1 VTRTAADTGAV
12 RRGLVVVA
20 AMLVA
25 AACAAPSP
33 PGPAGPPDIAF
44 TPVALPGGAV
54 PEALAADGDQLLVGV
69 QRPAAPQ
76 PPGLLRRSPD
86 GTVTEVPAQAVTG
99 YGRTASWY
107 SLAADGTRILAI
119 GGDRGGAHGN
129 VRWSVWTGSAAGVA
143 EHAQAFST
151 FGGWGA
157 GDLIDA
163 VLTPAGSAVV
173 GSWESAEAGLDVAVW
188 TPRGDDWVRR
198 PSTGTPLQ
206 STRAEVAFPT
216 AATGFGPGVVVA
228 GWQVGTGAGGG
239 QVPVVWRSG
248 PDAAGWNK
256 TVLPDA
262 GKAGTAKAIRC
273 ANATC
278 AVAGTADG
286 ALAVWRFADG
296 TWSRVAGLP
305 PIPVGDADR
314 LAAPLD
320 VDGTLTAVVADGG
333 QVKVVEVGEAP
344 STHTAAGP
352 TGAVTAAVRVGPSV
366 FVVAGGGLWQA
377 DVAALH

>member
-1 VTRTAADTGAV
+1 MTRAAADAGAV
-12 RRGLVVVA
+12 RRGLVLIAAIWVA
-20 AMLVA
+20 V
-25 AACAAPSP
+25 ACAAAAGVATDGPRRTSRSPRSRCPTAPCRRCSRPTATSCWSGCTGPRPPSRR
-33 PGPAGPPDIAF
+33 GWS
-44 TPVALPGGAV
+44 GA
-54 PEALAADGDQLLVGV
+54 ARTA
-69 QRPAAPQ
+69 RS
-76 PPGLLRRSPD
+76 RRSRPR
-86 GTVTEVPAQAVTG
+86 PITG
-99 YGRTASWY
+99 YGRTASWF

-119 GGDRGGAHGN
+119 GGEAGGGAHGN
-129 VRWSVWTGSAAGVA
+129 VRWSVWSGSASGVA

-163 VLTPAGSAVV
+163 VLTPGSSAVV

-188 TPRGDDWVRR
+188 TPEGDDWVRR

-248 PDAAGWNK
+248 PDAAGWDK
-256 TVLPDA
+256 AVLPDA

-286 ALAVWRFADG
+286 ALALWRLVDG
-296 TWSRVAGLP
+296 RWSRVRASRRSRSATPTGSP
-305 PIPVGDADR
+305 PR
-314 LAAPLD
+314 
-320 VDGTLTAVVADGG
+320 
-333 QVKVVEVGEAP
+333 
-344 STHTAAGP
+344 STRTGRSSRSSP
-352 TGAVTAAVRVGPSV
+352 TGAR
-366 FVVAGGGLWQA
+366 
-377 DVAALH
+377 

>member
-1 VTRTAADTGAV
+1 VTRAAADAGAV
-12 RRGLVVVA
+12 RRGLVLIAAIWVA
-20 AMLVA
+20 V
-25 AACAAPSP
+25 ACAAAPVP
-33 PGPAGPPDIAF
+33 PTGPPDIAF
-44 TPVALPGGAV
+44 TPVALPDGAV
-54 PEALAADGDQLLVGV
+54 PEVLAADGDQLLVGV
-69 QRPAAPQ
+69 HRAAAPQ
-76 PPGLLRRSPD
+76 PPGLVRRSPD

-99 YGRTASWY
+99 YGRTASWF

-129 VRWSVWTGSAAGVA
+129 VRWSVWTGSASGVA

-163 VLTPAGSAVV
+163 VLTPGSSAVV

-188 TPRGDDWVRR
+188 TPEGDDWVRR

-228 GWQVGTGAGGG
+228 GWQVRTGAGGG

-248 PDAAGWNK
+248 PDAAGWDK
-256 TVLPDA
+256 AVLPDA

-286 ALAVWRFADG
+286 ALALWRLVDG
-296 TWSRVAGLP
+296 RWSRVPGLP

-320 VDGTLTAVVADGG
+320 ADGSLIAVVADRG
-333 QVKVVEVGEAP
+333 QVKVVEAGETP
-344 STHTAAGP
+344 STHNAAGP
-352 TGAVTAAVRVGPSV
+352 TGAVTAAVRVGPSA
-366 FVVAGGGLWQA
+366 FVVAGDRLWQA
-377 DVAALH
+377 DVGALH